1 MEQNREMDLLEM
13 WQIILKR
20 KWTIIY
26 ITVFSVIIAA
36 MVSFFFIK
44 PVYEAKVSVIIAKE
58 AAKVF
63 YEDRYTNND
72 IIMYQNL
79 VKTYSEI
86 AKSNSVL
93 KKTEEGLKEYG
104 VNNISNLITV
114 IPKANT
120 QILELKVKG
129 DTPSIVA
136 NVAKELV
143 KNFILESRRVLP
155 AGDIEILDEPE
166 TPSAPISPNRKLN
179 IAIALF
185 LGLMVSVGL
194 VFLLEYIDQ
203 AVRTEEDIKHCLD
216 MPILISIPNQ

>member
-1 MEQNREMDLLEM
+1 MEQEREIDLLEV

-26 ITVFSVIIAA
+26 ITLFSVIIAA

-44 PVYEAKVSVIIAKE
+44 PVYESKVSVIIGKE

-63 YEDRYTNND
+63 YEDRYTSSD
-72 IIMYQNL
+72 IAMYQNL

-93 KKTEEGLKEYG
+93 KKTQEGIKEYSTNSIG
-104 VNNISNLITV
+104 NLITV

-120 QILELKVKG
+120 QILELIVKG
-129 DTPSIVA
+129 DNPSITV

-166 TPSAPISPNRKLN
+166 TPSAPISPNRKRNVL
-179 IAIALF
+179 IAFL

-194 VFLLEYIDQ
+194 SILLEFIDQ
-203 AVRTEEDIKHCLD
+203 AVRTEEDIKNCLD
-216 MPILISIPNQ
+216 MPILISIPKQ

>member
-1 MEQNREMDLLEM
+1 MEQEREIDLLEV

-26 ITVFSVIIAA
+26 ITLFSVIIAA

-44 PVYEAKVSVIIAKE
+44 PVYQAKVSVIIGKE

-63 YEDRYTNND
+63 YEDRYTSSD
-72 IIMYQNL
+72 ITMYQNL

-93 KKTEEGLKEYG
+93 KKTQEGIKEYST
-104 VNNISNLITV
+104 NDISNLITV
-114 IPKANT
+114 TPKTNT
-120 QILELKVKG
+120 QILELIVKG
-129 DTPSIVA
+129 DTPSITA

-166 TPSAPISPNRKLN
+166 TPSAPISPNRKRN
-179 IAIALF
+179 VSIAFF
-185 LGLMVSVGL
+185 LGLMVSTGL
-194 VFLLEYIDQ
+194 VILLEFIDQ
-203 AVRTEEDIKHCLD
+203 TVRTEEDIKDCLD
-216 MPILISIPNQ
+216 MPILISIPKR

>member
-1 MEQNREMDLLEM
+1 MEQNREVDLLEM

-20 KWTIIY
+20 KWTVIY
-26 ITVFSVIIAA
+26 ITLFSVIIAA
-36 MVSFFFIK
+36 MVSFFLIK
-44 PVYEAKVSVIIAKE
+44 PVYESRVSVIIAKE

-93 KKTEEGLKEYG
+93 KKTEEGIKGYG
-104 VNNISNLITV
+104 IKDIGSLITV

-120 QILELKVKG
+120 QILELKVRG
-129 DTPSIVA
+129 DKPSITA
-136 NVAKELV
+136 IIAKELV

-166 TPSAPISPNRKLN
+166 TPRMPLSPNRKLN
-179 IAIALF
+179 IAIAFF
-185 LGLMVSVGL
+185 LGLMVSVGV

-203 AVRTEEDIKHCLD
+203 AVRTEEDIKNCLD